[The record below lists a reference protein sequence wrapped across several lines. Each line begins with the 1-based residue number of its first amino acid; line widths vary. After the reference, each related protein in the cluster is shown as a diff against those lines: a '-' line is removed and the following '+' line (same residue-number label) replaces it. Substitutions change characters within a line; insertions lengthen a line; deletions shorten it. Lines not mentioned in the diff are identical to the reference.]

1 MVRSQRLRSLVR
13 STPLLLMLGVG
24 GVVTALGISSPG
36 LSLPS
41 ASGGSI
47 HDSPKEVIDQVWQIV
62 YRDYLDSTGSYDE
75 RTWRQL
81 RSNLLRKSYG
91 GSAESYEAI
100 RGMLASLDDPYTRFL
115 DPKEFKEMQIDTSGE
130 LMGVGIQ
137 LSLDKDTKEL
147 IVVSPIEGTPA
158 SRAGVQPKDVIVSID
173 GASTK
178 GMTTEDAVKLI
189 RGPEGTNEIG
199 RAHV

>member
-100 RGMLASLDDPYTRFL
+100 RGMLASLDDPYT
-115 DPKEFKEMQIDTSGE
+115 
-130 LMGVGIQ
+130 
-137 LSLDKDTKEL
+137 LSL
-147 IVVSPIEGTPA
+147 IHI
-158 SRAGVQPKDVIVSID
+158 
-173 GASTK
+173 
-178 GMTTEDAVKLI
+178 
-189 RGPEGTNEIG
+189 
-199 RAHV
+199 

>member
-62 YRDYLDSTGSYDE
+62 YRDYLDSTGKYDPKAWK
-75 RTWRQL
+75 T
-81 RSNLLRKSYG
+81 LRKTLLAKPYAG
-91 GSAESYEAI
+91 TAES
-100 RGMLASLDDPYTRFL
+100 
-115 DPKEFKEMQIDTSGE
+115 
-130 LMGVGIQ
+130 
-137 LSLDKDTKEL
+137 
-147 IVVSPIEGTPA
+147 
-158 SRAGVQPKDVIVSID
+158 
-173 GASTK
+173 
-178 GMTTEDAVKLI
+178 
-189 RGPEGTNEIG
+189 
-199 RAHV
+199 

>member
-41 ASGGSI
+41 AFGGSI

-62 YRDYLDSTGSYDE
+62 YRDYLDSSGSYDE

-81 RSNLLRKSYG
+81 RSNLLRKS
-91 GSAESYEAI
+91 
-100 RGMLASLDDPYTRFL
+100 
-115 DPKEFKEMQIDTSGE
+115 
-130 LMGVGIQ
+130 
-137 LSLDKDTKEL
+137 
-147 IVVSPIEGTPA
+147 
-158 SRAGVQPKDVIVSID
+158 
-173 GASTK
+173 
-178 GMTTEDAVKLI
+178 
-189 RGPEGTNEIG
+189 
-199 RAHV
+199 